1 VNNPA
6 PVPADLEAKA
16 AKVRLQLYFMV
27 FAVVI
32 FNVFLFLLS
41 LREKPGKTPP
51 ATNAPPVTNA
61 APR

>member
-1 VNNPA
+1 
-6 PVPADLEAKA
+6 
-16 AKVRLQLYFMV
+16 V